1 MERRA
6 FAGDIRALV
15 SSELERRGFL
25 ATFTERTGGTSRPP
39 YASLNLGAET
49 GDQLAAVR
57 TNRRRLTEALGV
69 GELAVARQV
78 HGKRVLP
85 VDGSGSELGDADALV
100 TSARGVPLAI
110 LTADCVPLALAS
122 EREGRL
128 AAVHIGWRG
137 LAAGLVPA
145 AVGSFEVAA
154 DVAAAIGPAIGP
166 CHYEVGPEVV
176 NAVRTGTGGSA
187 IVEDGDGRVSLDIP
201 GTVERLL
208 LELGVPVVEAAGACT
223 ACEPLRFFSHRR
235 DGPTGRQALIAV
247 KV

>member
-1 MERRA
+1 M
-6 FAGDIRALV
+6 
-15 SSELERRGFL
+15 
-25 ATFTERTGGTSRPP
+25 
-39 YASLNLGAET
+39 
-49 GDQLAAVR
+49 
-57 TNRRRLTEALGV
+57 
-69 GELAVARQV
+69 GELALARQV
-78 HGKRVLP
+78 HGTRVIP
-85 VDGSGSELGDADALV
+85 VEGSGSELGDADALV

-145 AVGSFEVAA
+145 AVGSFEAPA
-154 DVAAAIGPAIGP
+154 DLAAAIGPAIGP

-176 NAVRTGTGGSA
+176 EAVRAGTGGSA
-187 IVEDGDGRVSLDIP
+187 IVEDVSGRISLDIP

-208 LELGVPVVEAAGACT
+208 RELGVPVVEAAGACT

-235 DGPTGRQALIAV
+235 DGRTGRQALVATRM
-247 KV
+247 